1 MHPTQIRRLLV
12 FAVCALGVGALYV
25 PGLTTP
31 PPSLNST
38 RSPERQGSGSA
49 GTVSPAVA
57 VRSDTADSPGGIRP
71 LPADASRPAIRVL
84 DSLPRA
90 ELDRASQRFHPRRAA
105 AGATATDP
113 NDTSDNT
120 RPDPVRDLEVVDVT
134 RDTVTLSWRPARDN
148 VGVVSYGVWL
158 NGFRV
163 ATTSKVRAKVD
174 LFNDDLGE
182 HVVQVRALDAAGN
195 EGDASAS
202 VLVARPSTEPTTP
215 DAAAPTTTPPST
227 TAPATT
233 EPTTAAPTRTA
244 PTRTAAAATGPTA
257 PAERPE
263 PTAYEPKVT
272 EPTSQPASARPTTE
286 ASEPTHSSAQPKD
299 N

>member
-1 MHPTQIRRLLV
+1 VNPTQIRRLLV

-25 PGLTTP
+25 PGLSKP
-31 PPSLNST
+31 PQPLSSAP
-38 RSPERQGSGSA
+38 SPERPGPGSA
-49 GTVSPAVA
+49 GSVSPAVA
-57 VRSDTADSPGGIRP
+57 VRSGATDSPGGIRP
-71 LPADASRPAIRVL
+71 LPADATRPVIRVL
-84 DSLPRA
+84 DSLPRT
-90 ELDRASQRFHPRRAA
+90 ELDRAGQRFRPRRAA

-113 NDTSDNT
+113 NDTSDKT
-120 RPDPVRDLEVVDVT
+120 RPDPVSDLEVVDVT

-148 VGVVSYGVWL
+148 VGVVGYGVWL

-174 LFNDDLGE
+174 LFNDDLAE

-202 VLVARPSTEPTTP
+202 MLVARPSTEPTTP
-215 DAAAPTTTPPST
+215 DTVAPVTTSPST

-233 EPTTAAPTRTA
+233 EPTTAAPTTAA
-244 PTRTAAAATGPTA
+244 PTRTAAATAGPTA
-257 PAERPE
+257 PAERLE
-263 PTAYEPKVT
+263 PTANKPKVI
-272 EPTSQPASARPTTE
+272 EPSSYPASVRPTSE
-286 ASEPTHSSAQPKD
+286 ASEPPHPSARPKD